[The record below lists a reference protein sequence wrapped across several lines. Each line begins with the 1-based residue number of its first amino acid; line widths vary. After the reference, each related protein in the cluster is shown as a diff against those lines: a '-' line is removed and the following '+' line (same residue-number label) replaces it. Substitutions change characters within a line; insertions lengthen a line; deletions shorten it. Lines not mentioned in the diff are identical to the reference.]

1 MVLRTAPGLAATLFL
16 GMRATQT
23 ENFDAPHRSAAE
35 IREGFELLGRL
46 NRLVRFDWPFQRLI
60 PHWLGEA
67 NCQQLTLLDVGAG
80 DGSLARSLESWAA
93 ARGWQWEVTC
103 LDSNPLAVALHAS
116 RQGVVGSALKLPFS
130 DASFDIVIA
139 THMTH
144 HLEDEAAV
152 VQHFREAWRVARRGV
167 LIYDAHR
174 NAFFYS
180 ALWFLLT
187 VWRFPREMKADGL
200 LSVRRGWRVS
210 EWRRLAME
218 AGMVDASVWLDW
230 GTRIILQA
238 TKRVS

>member
-1 MVLRTAPGLAATLFL
+1 MLLS
-16 GMRATQT
+16 MRATQT
-23 ENFDAPHRSAAE
+23 EHFDTPDRSVAE
-35 IREGFELLGRL
+35 IRAGFELLGRI

-67 NCQQLTLLDVGAG
+67 NCQRLTLLDVGAG
-80 DGSLARSLESWAA
+80 DGSLARSLEAWSA
-93 ARGWQWEVTC
+93 ARGWQWEITG
-103 LDSNPLAVALHAS
+103 LDSNPWAVALHTN
-116 RQGVVGSALKLPFS
+116 RRGVVGSALTLPFA

-144 HLEDEAAV
+144 HLRNEAAV
-152 VQHFREAWRVARRGV
+152 VQHFREAWRVSRRGV

-174 NAFFYS
+174 NVLFYS

-187 VWRFPREMKADGL
+187 AWRFPHEMKADGL
-200 LSVRRGWRVS
+200 LSIRRGWRVL

-218 AGMVDASVWLDW
+218 AGMDDANVWLDW

-238 TKRVS
+238 TRRAP